1 MRNSVLCLV
10 LGVGLLAGTL
20 IAHGQTPMPTLV
32 AQAPVTVPPSGVLVT
47 QPPAPVPIPPSG
59 VLVTQPNPEGH
70 TVAIA
75 PVKPTQQVRT
85 AETAAPTTG
94 RHVAHRRTAARRAT
108 TRTLARQDV
117 ARRVTTT
124 RTTTVRESIVS
135 ASAIATTAA
144 PAPLY
149 IVPRYYNFVAPSAAR
164 ALTSRPVT
172 ARGAA
177 PVVRTAAPVVATT
190 PMPTYWYVYEPD
202 RILVIEPSSNIAVQA
217 IPR

>member
-1 MRNSVLCLV
+1 VRNSAFCLV

-20 IAHGQTPMPTLV
+20 IAHAQSPMPTLV
-32 AQAPVTVPPSGVLVT
+32 AQAPVPIPPSGVLVT
-47 QPPAPVPIPPSG
+47 QPTAPVPIPPSG

-70 TVAIA
+70 TVAMA
-75 PVKPTQQVRT
+75 PVKITKQVRT
-85 AETAAPTTG
+85 AETAAPTTL

-135 ASAIATTAA
+135 APAVATTAA
-144 PAPLY
+144 AAPLY
-149 IVPRYYNFVAPSAAR
+149 IVPHYYNFVAPSAAR

-172 ARGAA
+172 ARRAA
-177 PVVRTAAPVVATT
+177 PVVSTAGCRDNANANLPVCLRTGSYPG
-190 PMPTYWYVYEPD
+190 D
-202 RILVIEPSSNIAVQA
+202 RAV
-217 IPR
+217 

>member
-1 MRNSVLCLV
+1 VRNSAFCLV
-10 LGVGLLAGTL
+10 LGVGLLTGTL
-20 IAHGQTPMPTLV
+20 IAHAQTPRPTLV

-47 QPPAPVPIPPSG
+47 QPPAPVTVPPSG
-59 VLVTQPNPEGH
+59 VLLTQPSPESH
-70 TVAIA
+70 TVATA
-75 PVKPTQQVRT
+75 PVKITRRVRT
-85 AETAAPTTG
+85 AETAAPTTM
-94 RHVAHRRTAARRAT
+94 RQVVHRRTAAHRTT

-117 ARRVTTT
+117 ARGVTTT

-135 ASAIATTAA
+135 ASAVATTAA

-149 IVPRYYNFVAPSAAR
+149 ILPRYYNFVAPSAAR

-177 PVVRTAAPVVATT
+177 PVVSTAAPVVATT
-190 PMPTYWYVYEPD
+190 PMPTYRYVYEPD